1 MDLPTVFGISLLGDA
16 LSIAVG
22 LLIFVVLVLL
32 VEGLD
37 RV

>member
-1 MDLPTVFGISLLGDA
+1 MVLPTLFGISLLGDA
-16 LSIAVG
+16 ISIAAG
-22 LLIFVVLVLL
+22 LLIFVVLLML